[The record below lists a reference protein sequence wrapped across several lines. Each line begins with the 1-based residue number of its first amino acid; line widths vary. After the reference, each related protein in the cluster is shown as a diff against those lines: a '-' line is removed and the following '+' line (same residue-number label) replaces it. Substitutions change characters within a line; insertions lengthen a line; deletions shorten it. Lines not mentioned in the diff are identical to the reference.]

1 MIDYSKQ
8 IVSAL
13 KTILPTHHELTLT
26 HGTKTPC
33 ISYMEITNV
42 AEESGDT
49 LEYSRLSFQV
59 KVWGTDLAVLN
70 ATAGKI
76 DKIMRPLGFK
86 RTGGGELYDKNSSMI
101 QKILTYEAKALE
113 RFE

>member
-26 HGTKTPC
+26 KETKTPC
-33 ISYMEITNV
+33 ISYMEISNNV
-42 AEESGDT
+42 EESGDT
-49 LEYSRLSFQV
+49 LEYSRLSFQI

-70 ATAGKI
+70 KKAGEV
-76 DKIMRPLGFK
+76 DKKLRSLGFT
-86 RTGGGELYDKNSSMI
+86 RTSGGELYDKNSSMI
-101 QKILTYEAKALE
+101 QKILNYEAKALE
-113 RFE
+113 NI